1 MAGVKGRSGGDRP
14 TAPQNN
20 PANINLLGGNGQ
32 SGTGSQA
39 PKYISGL
46 PYGQGQA
53 TMQQQQGAKMA
64 GPTPAPSFNAGSARM
79 GEAASMATPLTAPTE
94 FPDEHITTGTP
105 VGNTPGPETLA
116 LPQQQQDNTPNDPD
130 LDLVREYFPIIE
142 LWAQQVDTSQGTKD
156 YVNYLRTI
164 L

>member
-1 MAGVKGRSGGDRP
+1 MAGVKGRSGG
-14 TAPQNN
+14 ANGGPQYN
-20 PANINLLGGNGQ
+20 PANISATGGAGQ
-32 SGTGSQA
+32 SGAQA

-53 TMQQQQGAKMA
+53 TMQQQQGAKIA
-64 GPTPAPSFNAGSARM
+64 GPTPTPPAPKVSAM
-79 GEAASMATPLTAPTE
+79 PMTEAVPLTAPTQN
-94 FPDEHITTGTP
+94 PDEHITTGAP
-105 VGNTPGPETLA
+105 IGNTPGPESLM
-116 LPQQQQDNTPNDPD
+116 LPQAQQDNTPNDPD

>member
-1 MAGVKGRSGGDRP
+1 MAGVKGRSGG
-14 TAPQNN
+14 ANGGPQYN

-32 SGTGSQA
+32 SGNGSQA

-53 TMQQQQGAKMA
+53 TMQQQKGAKIA
-64 GPTPAPSFNAGSARM
+64 GPTPTPTAPKVSAM
-79 GEAASMATPLTAPTE
+79 PMTEAVPLTAPTQ
-94 FPDEHITTGTP
+94 FPDEHITTGAP
-105 VGNTPGPETLA
+105 IGDTPGPETLA
-116 LPQQQQDNTPNDPD
+116 LPQPQQDNTPNDPD
-130 LDLVREYFPIIE
+130 LNLVREYFPIIE

>member
-1 MAGVKGRSGGDRP
+1 MAGVKGRSGG
-14 TAPQNN
+14 ANGGPQYN

-32 SGTGSQA
+32 SGKGSQA

-53 TMQQQQGAKMA
+53 TMQQQKGAKIA
-64 GPTPAPSFNAGSARM
+64 GPTPSFNMGSARM
-79 GEAASMATPLTAPTE
+79 GESASMATPLTAPSE
-94 FPDEHITTGTP
+94 FPDEHITTGAP
-105 VGNTPGPETLA
+105 IGNTPGPETLA
-116 LPQQQQDNTPNDPD
+116 MPQPQQDNTPNDPD